1 MRLGLVSLF
10 VALLLAIVAGQ
21 NSLLQSTDAQT
32 EDSTI
37 TTCAVQGGSCET
49 PSLNTSSAATVL
61 EHAILSGGCFEADLH
76 VVRYLPADGVDG
88 PPLVATWCS

>member
-1 MRLGLVSLF
+1 MRLGLVVLF

-32 EDSTI
+32 EDSAI

-49 PSLNTSSAATVL
+49 PSLNTSFATVL
-61 EHAILSGGCFEADLH
+61 AHTVLSGGCSEADLH
-76 VVRYLPADGVDG
+76 VVRYVPADADG